1 MRDGEGEAG
10 GVVDSPTV
18 RRHPA
23 VPALHHLH
31 TVLYSATK
39 RRFYIAY
46 DRFIMVKILVV
57 QNTVV
62 ICCSNERVFINVN
75 YIMKLALK
83 ISPVHI
89 MPDKG
94 DLCCPQFSWGS
105 TKKPKIC

>member
-46 DRFIMVKILVV
+46 DRFIR
-57 QNTVV
+57 
-62 ICCSNERVFINVN
+62 EAFI
-75 YIMKLALK
+75 
-83 ISPVHI
+83 
-89 MPDKG
+89 
-94 DLCCPQFSWGS
+94 
-105 TKKPKIC
+105 KKNHFLIDIRQ